1 MDVLV
6 WITVRLNTAAN
17 LLGSVLTPLSGLAG
31 WFFATLAAVAS
42 GVIMLIIFKYT
53 SKQSSIAA
61 VRRQIK
67 ANLLALKLFKHSA
80 RVVLGSQWR
89 IFLGVGRLLLLAIVP
104 VAVMLVPTTLLLGQL
119 ALRYEARP
127 LRIKEEAVVTLA
139 LNGEPGS
146 AMPSVQ
152 MQPNDAVEDMSGPVR
167 IFSKRE
173 VCWNVRGLKSGQHR
187 MVLLVDGQPVEK
199 ELVVGS
205 GLQPVSKLRPGW
217 KLLDVLM
224 HPHETPFR
232 PEERVRS
239 VEIEYPAR
247 SSWTSGPD
255 GWLIYWFVVALLS
268 GFCLRRVFN
277 VSF

>member
-1 MDVLV
+1 MDALV
-6 WITVRLNTAAN
+6 WITVRFNAAAN
-17 LLGSVLTPLSGLAG
+17 LLGSLLNPLSGLAG

-61 VRRQIK
+61 VRRQIR

-89 IFLGVGRLLLLAIVP
+89 VFLGVGRLLQLAIVP
-104 VAVMLVPTTLLLGQL
+104 VAVMLIPTALLLGQL

-139 LNGEPGS
+139 LGGDSGS
-146 AMPSVQ
+146 PLPSVQ
-152 MQPNDAVEDMSGPVR
+152 MQPNDAFEDMSGPVR

-173 VCWNVRGLKSGQHR
+173 VCWNVRGLKNGQHR
-187 MVLLVDGQPVEK
+187 IVVLIDGRPVEK

-205 GLQPVSKLRPGW
+205 GLLPVSIRRPQW
-217 KLLDVLM
+217 RLLDVLM
-224 HPHETPFR
+224 HPREAPFR
-232 PEERVRS
+232 RDDGVRAI
-239 VEIEYPAR
+239 EIQYPAR

-255 GWLIYWFVVALLS
+255 GWLIYWFVIALLS